1 MTAEADKG
9 LEDIVA
15 VSSEVCSIDN
25 GVLTYRGINIDELA
39 EHATFEE
46 VIYLLWHGE
55 LPKEVQLEPLR
66 QELSANRTLPP
77 EVIAQMR
84 QFPKMASPM
93 EVLRTVV
100 SMLSLYDPNAS
111 DNSREANLRKS
122 IRLTAKIPTAVTAF
136 ERIRQGQ
143 DPIEPKPGQTLAQS
157 FLYMLQGKEP
167 SDLAVRAFDK
177 ALVLH
182 ADHELNASTFAARVT
197 AATLSDLHSAI
208 TSAIGTLKG
217 PLHGGANQRVME
229 MLREIAKPENVPAYL
244 EAAVARKEKIM
255 GFGHRV
261 YKDGDP
267 RAKHLKEMSRLLGQS
282 IGDTTWYEISTL
294 IEDHFYKLKK
304 LKPNVDFYS
313 ASVYF
318 TLGIPA
324 DLFTPIFACSR
335 VAGWTAHCLEQ
346 YANNRLIRPRAE
358 YRGPV
363 NQHWIPMGDR
373 K

>member
-1 MTAEADKG
+1 MTTVDADKG
-9 LEDIVA
+9 LEDVVA
-15 VSSEVCSIDN
+15 VSSEVCSIEN
-25 GVLTYRGINIDELA
+25 GVLAYRGINIDELA
-39 EHATFEE
+39 EKASFEE
-46 VIYLLWHGE
+46 VVYLLWHGE
-55 LPKEVQLEPLR
+55 LPKEVQLVPLQ
-66 QELSANRTLPP
+66 QELSANRSLPP
-77 EVIAQMR
+77 EVLQQMR
-84 QFPKMASPM
+84 NFPKMANPM
-93 EVLRTVV
+93 EVLRTVI

-136 ERIRQGQ
+136 ERIRHGLE
-143 DPIEPKPGQTLAQS
+143 PIEPKPGLSLAGS

-167 SDLAVRAFDK
+167 SDLAVKAFDK

-217 PLHGGANQRVME
+217 PLHGGANQKVME
-229 MLREIAKPENVPAYL
+229 MLREIGKPENAEAYL
-244 EAAVARKEKIM
+244 EAAFARKEKIM

-267 RAKHLKEMSRLLGQS
+267 RAKHLKVMSRMLGEA
-282 IGDTTWYEISTL
+282 IGDTNWYDISVKV
-294 IEDHFYKLKK
+294 EDYVVKTKK
-304 LKPNVDFYS
+304 LRPNVDFYS

-358 YRGPV
+358 YRGKE
-363 NQHWIPMGDR
+363 NQHYIPMSDR
-373 K
+373 

>member
-1 MTAEADKG
+1 MVAEPDKG
-9 LEDIVA
+9 LEDVVA
-15 VSSEVCSIDN
+15 VSSEVCSIEN
-25 GVLTYRGINIDELA
+25 GVLSYRGIPIDELA
-39 EHATFEE
+39 EQATFEE

-55 LPKEVQLEPLR
+55 LPREVQLEPLK
-66 QELSANRTLPP
+66 QELSANRSLPP
-77 EVIAQMR
+77 EVLQQMR
-84 QFPKMASPM
+84 NFPKMANPM

-100 SMLSLYDPNAS
+100 SSLSLYDPNAS

-122 IRLTAKIPTAVTAF
+122 VRLTAKVPTAVTAF
-136 ERIRQGQ
+136 ERVRHGL
-143 DPIEPKPGQTLAQS
+143 DPIDPKPGHSLAAS
-157 FLYMLQGKEP
+157 FLFMLQGKEP
-167 SDLAVRAFDK
+167 SDLAVRAFDQ

-229 MLREIAKPENVPAYL
+229 MLREIGKPEGVETYL
-244 EAAVARKEKIM
+244 KAALDRKEKIM

-261 YKDGDP
+261 YKEGDP
-267 RAKHLKEMSRLLGQS
+267 RAKHLREMSRTLGEAT
-282 IGDTTWYEISTL
+282 GDMTWYEISVKL
-294 IEDHFYKLKK
+294 EEAMFKLKK
-304 LKPNVDFYS
+304 LRPNVDFYS

-318 TLGIPA
+318 SLGIPA

-346 YANNRLIRPRAE
+346 YTNNRLIRPRAD
-358 YRGPV
+358 YRGKA
-363 NQHWIPMGDR
+363 NQHYIPLHDR